1 MEKSCNLSH
10 AHCNLSSPVE
20 KQLEAFGQ
28 CMERLSPRAL
38 MDVHAG
44 HSTLKYFLYLPEV
57 EIPLG
62 QVGFDYTSALIIHGK
77 KYDFSVI
84 LYLITKPSA

>member
-1 MEKSCNLSH
+1 MKNSCNLSH

-44 HSTLKYFLYLPEV
+44 HSTLKYFLYLPEDK
-57 EIPLG
+57 IPNRPSWLLLLLC
-62 QVGFDYTSALIIHGK
+62 FNHPWK
-77 KYDFSVI
+77 KI
-84 LYLITKPSA
+84 MTLL

>member
-1 MEKSCNLSH
+1 MKNSCNLSH

-44 HSTLKYFLYLPEV
+44 HSTLKYCLYLPKV
-57 EIPLG
+57 KIPLD
-62 QVGFDYTSALIIHGK
+62 QVGFDNTSAVTIHEK
-77 KYDFSVI
+77 NDDFAVSWS
-84 LYLITKPSA
+84 L